1 MHVPFD
7 GWSETSFR
15 AACADAQI
23 SEPAARLGEIMAD
36 AGEDLGIIYA
46 DLDLSLVEST
56 RARVPSILSKQSF
69 SEP

>member
-1 MHVPFD
+1 MI
-7 GWSETSFR
+7 
-15 AACADAQI
+15 I
-23 SEPAARLGEIMAD
+23 SPWGEIMAD